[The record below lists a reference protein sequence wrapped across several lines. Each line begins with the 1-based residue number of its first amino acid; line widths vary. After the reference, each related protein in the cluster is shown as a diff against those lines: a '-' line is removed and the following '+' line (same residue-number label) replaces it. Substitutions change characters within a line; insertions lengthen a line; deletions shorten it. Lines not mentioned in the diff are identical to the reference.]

1 MPDQSKTRKRRW
13 PKWIF
18 ALLVLLFLVMTVV
31 YVIAKRTATND
42 IATQLNALDLGRHE
56 LGSVSVGIDGVVA
69 NQIQFFRN
77 NDPADQPWLTVD
89 RLIVEHPIVELA
101 QGVSRYNA
109 IELAGVKANVDALSF
124 DSGADTAFDFSQLE
138 LPAKQIRLTDAQVS
152 LVARGKPTLAITD
165 IQLQLNQTGEDP
177 LSLVTIEGR
186 IGDLLGSAVEATGL
200 LGANNQQLNLTL
212 TTDQLDV
219 TTEQWKSLPGLPK
232 NIETNFT
239 ADGKLDTLRCGLA
252 LEDNEFVIDGTAKI
266 ADLAI
271 GLPKFDLPIS
281 VSQGNI
287 HFDSKKIKVTEL
299 NATVD
304 GRGTIQGQAETSIA
318 QFPVLTTFDTEFKNV
333 SSTSLRKL
341 VPAVP
346 EILAANIS
354 GTASGAVSVEHSTR
368 TTINLTANGV
378 STDGAYGKIKAK
390 QIDTNVK
397 IQELVF
403 DASQNYESI
412 DGAVTATA
420 KFEAQPIPS
429 VLETFE
435 LESLQQ
441 QLEFVGNGSGVM
453 NFRLPLATAEDL
465 RTWEIGI
472 KGNVPAGSV
481 AGQRFIDASTSVEMN
496 GGVLQ
501 FNPVELT
508 AINGNEKPVDAP
520 VVADSNL
527 KLDVRC
533 PIASETNEPDQIS
546 LLVTG
551 ANVPLPWVNGFLQNQ
566 MHGSSP
572 VDQTAGPDSAPS
584 VGNSTASVTDLDKL
598 TGGAGFEISLTIPTA
613 TPDDLMTWHANG
625 NVKDSQINVGD
636 QQLRDLSGLV
646 QMEKGQLRIDGLN
659 GDFYN
664 QATRNGSVSGTAQVD
679 LQQLTQTSV
688 GLNFEQL
695 PLPWLVSVA
704 REALPQFSQQL
715 KQPVINSLSGQID
728 ASVNYQPT
736 HVKGQTPSL
745 QIVAKSK
752 EISVSGQLLNDFKLN
767 GSLQNNQLE
776 LSKLSGRIGSGGKID
791 ASGNW
796 SIQANQATG
805 KLKWNQVPLAALSG
819 LKDAWPTAM
828 AGTSSGGI
836 TVSTPNGVANIDQY
850 LVNGAIGLKELQVQ
864 LFKARD
870 IGFDIVTKNGELL
883 LENFRNANGKIDV
896 DLDGKLTLTA
906 PHRFEVDA
914 KINKLSVTE
923 LLSSFTSVDDEIDVA
938 QLTGVLRGGF
948 KIDGQVTD
956 FDWQTTGNILCAGP
970 TYNGVELDDIK
981 AKWKIL
987 KDDRQPPQFIVE
999 SFGGVAEL
1007 RSFSRAPETA
1017 KLKIANIDAA
1027 QLTTVFEIP
1036 AKFTGRI
1043 NGQASLKNWSQPK
1056 KRVAKLKVAGESMLV
1071 GAAELGD
1078 LQLVASYQNESVEY
1092 DLSGSVF
1099 NGKLTAIGSKSLKP
1113 TDLVEFN
1120 LPLEVTLT
1128 NASMAGLKSVTRS
1141 SSLEALSGR
1150 VSAKADVELALD
1162 GSVTAE
1168 GRLAIAQAKW
1178 NRELVTRQGSVH
1190 FKLTDDRIVLDDLD
1204 VDLKRGVIAGQATIP
1219 LSGGTTGRYEI
1230 SVRNLD
1236 LERLSELAHDDLR
1249 AKGLLDGRLTGQVG
1263 RQVTGRGFVGVHRAS
1278 VNGVAGQSLRL
1289 PIQFQLAPLTGAGKL
1304 ELRRTSFRVFDG
1316 NASGRAAI
1324 TFGNSL
1330 NVDVDMNFSN
1340 VDTEKMLAEMAGVK
1354 QADQGKLTGRLLL
1367 TGHGVR
1373 STRQLKGSFRGS
1385 LQRVSAFEL
1394 PVLSDV
1400 ARLLSVTNLQSTDF
1414 DSDTIELLL
1423 SNNQIN
1429 VKQFNFSS
1437 SLVKIAITGQ
1447 AFLDG
1452 RLNLSAAA
1460 RVENLQQ
1467 PTLLDELA
1475 GSPLA
1480 SLSPVAAASNASE
1493 FLSERLVF
1501 IKINGNFK
1509 RPQVRVDTGQQL
1521 KNEAIRYF
1529 LPGSNI
1535 LPYLTGRNN

>member
-1 MPDQSKTRKRRW
+1 MSDQPKTRKRRW

-18 ALLVLLFLVMTVV
+18 ALLVLLVV
-31 YVIAKRTATND
+31 IVAVIYVIAKRTATND
-42 IATQLNALDLGRHE
+42 IATQLDALDLGRHE

-69 NQIQFFRN
+69 SEIQFFRD
-77 NDPADQPWLTVD
+77 NDPANQPWLTVD
-89 RLIVEHPIVELA
+89 RLKVEHPIIELA
-101 QGVSRYNA
+101 QGASRYNA
-109 IELAGVKANVDALSF
+109 IELAGVKANIDATLF
-124 DSGADTAFDFSQLE
+124 DSNTDAAFDFSQLE
-138 LPAKQIRLTDAQVS
+138 LPAKQICLNDARVS
-152 LVARGKPTLAITD
+152 FVVQGQPTLAITD
-165 IQLQLNQTGEDP
+165 IQLQLNQASEDP
-177 LSLVTIEGR
+177 SSPVTIEGR
-186 IGDLLGSAVEATGL
+186 IGDFLGSEVEASGL
-200 LGANNQQLNLTL
+200 LDANNQRLNLTL
-212 TTDQLDV
+212 ATDQLDV

-239 ADGKLDTLRCGLA
+239 ADGKLDTLRCELA
-252 LEDNEFVIDGTAKI
+252 LEDNDFVIDGTAKI
-266 ADLAI
+266 AGLAI

-281 VSQGNI
+281 VNQGNV
-287 HFDSKKIKVTEL
+287 HFDSKRIKVTEI

-304 GRGTIQGQAETSIA
+304 GRGTIQGRAETSIA
-318 QFPVLTTFDTEFKNV
+318 EFPVQTTFETELKNV
-333 SSTSLRKL
+333 ASTCLRKL

-346 EILAANIS
+346 EILAANVS
-354 GTASGAVSVEHSTR
+354 GTASGSVSVEHSTR

-390 QIDTNVK
+390 QIDTNVQ
-397 IQELVF
+397 IQNLVF

-412 DGAVTATA
+412 DGAVTAIA
-420 KFEAQPIPS
+420 KFNEQPIPS

-441 QLEFVGNGSGVM
+441 QLKFTGNGTGVM
-453 NFRLPLATAEDL
+453 NLHLPLVTAEDL

-472 KGNVPAGSV
+472 EGSV
-481 AGQRFIDASTSVEMN
+481 PTGAIAGQPFVGASTSVEMN

-501 FNPVELT
+501 FKPVELT
-508 AINGNEKPVDAP
+508 AVNGNGKSVDP
-520 VVADSNL
+520 SLVANSNL
-527 KLDVRC
+527 KLNVRC

-551 ANVPLPWVNGFLQNQ
+551 ANVPLPWLNGFLQNQ
-566 MHGSSP
+566 MQGSP
-572 VDQTAGPDSAPS
+572 PAGQTAAPDS
-584 VGNSTASVTDLDKL
+584 TAGIADLDQL
-598 TGGAGFEISLTIPTA
+598 TGGAGFEISLAIPTA
-613 TPDDLMTWHANG
+613 TPDDLITWQANG
-625 NVKDSQINVGD
+625 NVKDSQINVAG

-646 QMEKGQLRIDGLN
+646 QMDKGQLRIDGIN
-659 GDFYN
+659 GVFYN
-664 QATRNGSVSGTAQVD
+664 QAARNGSVSGTAKVN
-679 LQQLTQTSV
+679 LQQLAQSSV

-704 REALPQFSQQL
+704 QEALPEFSQQL
-715 KQPVINSLSGQID
+715 NQPVISSLSGQID
-728 ASVNYQPT
+728 ASVNYQPNAV
-736 HVKGQTPSL
+736 HGQSPSL
-745 QIVAKSK
+745 QVVAKSK
-752 EISVSGQLLNDFKLN
+752 AIDVSGQQLNDFRLN
-767 GSLQNNQLE
+767 GAFKDNQLE
-776 LSKLSGRIGSGGKID
+776 LSKLSGRIGASGKID

-796 SIQANQATG
+796 STQANQATG
-805 KLKWNQVPLAALSG
+805 KLQWNRVPLAALSG
-819 LKDAWPTAM
+819 LSDAWPAAM

-836 TVSTPNGVANIDQY
+836 TVSTPNGIANVDQY
-850 LVNGAIGLKELQVQ
+850 LINGAIGLKEMQVQ
-864 LFKARD
+864 QFKARD
-870 IGFDIVTKNGELL
+870 IGFDIVTQNGELL
-883 LENFRNANGKIDV
+883 LENFRNANGKIDL
-896 DLDGKLTLTA
+896 DLDGKLALTS
-906 PHRFEVDA
+906 PHQFQLAA
-914 KINKLSVTE
+914 KINRLPVTQ
-923 LLSSFTSVDDEIDVA
+923 LLSNFTSVDDEIDVA
-938 QLTGVLRGGF
+938 YLTGVLRGGF

-956 FDWQTTGNILCAGP
+956 FDWQTTGNIVCAGP
-970 TYNGVELDDIK
+970 TYNGVELEDIK
-981 AKWKIL
+981 AKWTIL
-987 KDDRQPPQFIVE
+987 KDDRQPPEFTVE
-999 SFGGVAEL
+999 SFGGVAQL
-1007 RSFSRAPETA
+1007 QSFTRAPEMG

-1036 AKFTGRI
+1036 ARFTGRI
-1043 NGQASLKNWSQPK
+1043 NGEVSLENWSQPN
-1056 KRVAKLKVAGESMLV
+1056 KRKAELKVDGESMLV

-1078 LQLVASYQNESVEY
+1078 LQLVASYQNEAVKY

-1099 NGKLTAIGSKSLKP
+1099 NGKLTATGSKSLKQ
-1113 TDLVEFN
+1113 TDLAEFN

-1128 NASMAGLKSVTRS
+1128 NASMAGVKSVTRS

-1150 VSAKADVELALD
+1150 LSAKADVELALD

-1219 LSGGTTGRYEI
+1219 LAGGATGRYEI

-1249 AKGLLDGRLTGQVG
+1249 AKGLLDGRLSGQIG

-1316 NASGRAAI
+1316 NASGKAAI

-1330 NVDVDMNFSN
+1330 NVDVDMKFSN
-1340 VDTEKMLAEMAGVK
+1340 VDTEKMLAEMAGVR

-1373 STRQLKGSFRGS
+1373 STRELKGSFRGS

-1400 ARLLSVTNLQSTDF
+1400 ARLLSVTNLQTTDF

-1423 SNNQIN
+1423 SNNQVN
-1429 VKQFNFSS
+1429 VKQFNFTS

-1480 SLSPVAAASNASE
+1480 SLSPLAAASNASE

-1501 IKINGNFK
+1501 IKISGNFK

-1535 LPYLTGRNN
+1535 LPYLTGQNN